1 MSGVPEPADHP
12 DEEARRGRE
21 ILDQLL
27 DDPDVRRRLRA
38 SPDEKR
44 RGERAVPFDDVRAEV
59 ERRRGRQAV

>member
-12 DEEARRGRE
+12 NEEARRGRE

-38 SPDEKR
+38 SLNEKR
-44 RGERAVPFDDVRAEV
+44 RGEPAIPFKHVWQR
-59 ERRRGRQAV
+59 